1 MKTPNSIDVMLGRRV
16 RMRRVQLGISQT
28 VLADKIGV
36 TFQQVQKY
44 EKGTNRIS
52 CSRLFEIAAVLNR
65 PIGYFFAEPH
75 ASDRE
80 ARLVD
85 KVRTGE
91 VKEGLR
97 LIKAFFEIDR
107 PVLRRKAISLLESFT
122 ETKSKT
128 R

>member
-1 MKTPNSIDVMLGRRV
+1 M
-16 RMRRVQLGISQT
+16 
-28 VLADKIGV
+28 LADKIGV

-52 CSRLFEIAAVLNR
+52 SSRLFEIATALNK
-65 PIGYFFAEPH
+65 PISYFFAEFH
-75 ASDRE
+75 VSEKE
-80 ARLVD
+80 ARLID
-85 KVRTGE
+85 KVNTGE

-107 PVLRRKAISLLESFT
+107 PVLRRKAISLLESFA
-122 ETKSKT
+122 EPRSKS